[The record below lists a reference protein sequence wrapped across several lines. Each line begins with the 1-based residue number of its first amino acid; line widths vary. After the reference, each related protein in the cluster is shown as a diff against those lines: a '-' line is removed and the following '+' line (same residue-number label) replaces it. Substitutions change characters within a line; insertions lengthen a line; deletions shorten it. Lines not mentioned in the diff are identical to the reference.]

1 MKRYSVVLIS
11 LVFSLN
17 MHAQK
22 MTLAEGNLEF
32 LTGQNQIR
40 VQFTYDENMKVGLL
54 TEGEYIK
61 KKMADADAKEPGSG
75 KKWKATWY
83 QDRADYYQPKFI
95 ENFEKVLDKKGVVLL
110 ENGEA
115 STYTMIV
122 NTTFIER
129 GYNVGISSKLAS
141 VNMTIT
147 FVESADLDKV
157 MTKFTIIKTYGDD
170 SNDGVRVG
178 NCYARAAK
186 YFAKYLLTKKAF
198 I

>member
-1 MKRYSVVLIS
+1 MKRFFIILTVLVVSVNVQ
-11 LVFSLN
+11 
-17 MHAQK
+17 AQK
-22 MTLAEGNLEF
+22 MTHDDGNIEF
-32 LTGQNQIR
+32 LVGQNQIG
-40 VQFTYDENMKVGLL
+40 VLFTYDENMKVGSL
-54 TEGEYIK
+54 TEEEYIK

-83 QDRADYYQPKFI
+83 QDRTDYYQPRFI
-95 ENFEKVLDKKGVVLL
+95 ENFEKVLDKRGVVLL

-147 FVESADLDKV
+147 FIETADPIKV
-157 MTKFTIIKTYGDD
+157 LAKFTITKSYGDAV
-170 SNDGVRVG
+170 NDNGASVAR
-178 NCYARAAK
+178 CYGRSAK
-186 YFAKYLLTKKAF
+186 YLAKYLLDKKVF
-198 I
+198 